1 MGEVR
6 ALPRAGE
13 VFVDIR
19 GEDRTMRISHHDD
32 LGVVV
37 ISLWVSGLCRA
48 SFRLPLD
55 DAPNLIAALSGPSAP
70 GQAAPADE
78 PAPRTAAG
86 VESKID
92 NTADAA

>member
-6 ALPRAGE
+6 PLPRTGE

-55 DAPNLIAALSGPSAP
+55 DAPELIAMLTGASP
-70 GQAAPADE
+70 AAPE
-78 PAPRTAAG
+78 PVAAQAG
-86 VESKID
+86 VPEVDDGSA
-92 NTADAA
+92 ADAA